1 MFNKKESNEKQSNQ
15 KKNQQTN
22 QKKNQQTNQKKNQQ
36 NTSKTDGFDLDQI
49 SEKEIQEL
57 KIADLVNQEKKKTKM
72 VSIIGGSIILILLIV
87 IGLTSS
93 KLHKLNESATAV
105 DQSKVVI
112 EDHQDFK
119 KALESSK
126 DSMIDLLNTKIKNI
140 EDLNKSANS
149 STQTDKPDPNSPEH
163 KAKNSLLINYKK
175 ANAEQAEI
183 SQKIITE
190 ICSIDSSIDE
200 KDLEIKRQRVSKYFK
215 DELSKQ
221 TYDLVNGTSPA
232 KKINAN
238 VALVGVPMVTMIT
251 TNDDY
256 TETMIYACIV
266 SNNKQYTAI
275 YKANWKSD
283 NKLDDFQ
290 FIGLMDEFKL

>member
-1 MFNKKESNEKQSNQ
+1 MFNKKESNERQINQ
-15 KKNQQTN
+15 KKNQQS
-22 QKKNQQTNQKKNQQ
+22 NQKKNQQ

-149 STQTDKPDPNSPEH
+149 STQTDKPDPNSPEY

-200 KDLEIKRQRVSKYFK
+200 KDLEIKRQRISKYFK

-256 TETMIYACIV
+256 TETMIYACVV